1 MLKKV
6 KFENGVREVQISNSS
21 GFNYLNL
28 TSATISKVKYGEEV
42 PTVEM
47 IILNDRKIFTLC
59 SNLIPVTNK
68 LYCFYL
74 L

>member
-47 IILNDRKIFTLC
+47 I
-59 SNLIPVTNK
+59 
-68 LYCFYL
+68 
-74 L
+74 